1 MGDLREFRW
10 ATGVSIAQ
18 VMTTPANHAP
28 ELLVQTWFNTDH
40 PLLLAGLRGRVVVLC
55 AFQVLC
61 PISIGAGIPQAQR
74 IYETFAPSDV
84 TVIGLHATFEHHD
97 AFNPAVLKAFIHEYR
112 LKFPIALDHP
122 NPTSPIPHTMDRYK
136 MRGTPS
142 LVLIDRHGMIRKHA
156 FGPVDDL
163 RIGAEI
169 GALTQEAESAVGMSR
184 SSAA

>member
-1 MGDLREFRW
+1 
-10 ATGVSIAQ
+10 
-18 VMTTPANHAP
+18 MTTPANLAP
-28 ELLVQTWFNTDH
+28 EFLVQTWFNTDR
-40 PLLLAGLRGRVVVLC
+40 PLLLAGLRGRVVVLS

-61 PISIGAGIPQAQR
+61 PVSIGAGIPQAQR
-74 IYETFAPSDV
+74 IHETFAPSDV

-112 LKFPIALDHP
+112 LKFPIALDSP
-122 NPTSPIPHTMDRYK
+122 NPTSPIPHTMERYK

-142 LVLIDRHGMIRKHA
+142 LILIDRHGMIRKHA

-169 GALTQEAESAVGMSR
+169 GALTQEAESASALSR